1 MNTDIRSVRKTMEM
15 MLSATYDTTLDLY
28 VSRRRCDETGRLRT
42 TWYDERGE
50 VVPAEMVVY
59 DRIRKRSPSL
69 YKILNATS
77 NAVDVYEYMISSRA
91 EKAISGTR
99 LDD

>member
-28 VSRRRCDETGRLRT
+28 VSRRRCDETGKLRT

-50 VVPAEMVVY
+50 VVPPEMVVF

-69 YKILNATS
+69 YKLIDATRDPVKVYQYMADE
-77 NAVDVYEYMISSRA
+77 NKVHTVD
-91 EKAISGTR
+91 
-99 LDD
+99 